1 MRITLLVNRDL
12 ASNVALN
19 NLLPELSKE
28 HDLSVYYS
36 ERVGQPPSNH
46 ALATLAF
53 FEQTLSNHILF
64 PLIDHRQQRGALA
77 TFKALETY
85 LLRPMQSL
93 NNPNS
98 RQGLDRLR
106 RDSPDLVLS
115 IRYGRILHQAAIDI
129 PKLGVLNLHSGKLP
143 DYRGVMATFR
153 AMLKMDTHLCTTLHW
168 VENASIDTGRI
179 VGIQCA
185 PREPNAC
192 YLMNVL
198 SLYQSGCRAI
208 IGAIER
214 LESGEPLSGSPPEQR
229 GDYYSFPEAETL
241 WQFHEAGHRLVDP
254 EALTYFLSSYR
265 TSEPQRL

>member
-1 MRITLLVNRDL
+1 MHITLLVNRDL

-19 NLLPELSKE
+19 NLLPDLSE
-28 HDLSVYYS
+28 AHDLTLYYS
-36 ERVGQPPSNH
+36 ERVGHPPSNH
-46 ALATLAF
+46 ALATLEF
-53 FEQTLSNHILF
+53 FEQTLPNHILF
-64 PLIDHRQQRGALA
+64 PLIDHRQQRGELA

-93 NNPNS
+93 NDPNS
-98 RQGLDRLR
+98 RQGLDQLR
-106 RDSPDLVLS
+106 QDSPDLVLS

-129 PKLGVLNLHSGKLP
+129 PKLGVLNLHSGRLP

-153 AMLKMDTHLCTTLHW
+153 SMLKMDTDLCTTLHW
-168 VENASIDTGRI
+168 IENASIDTGRI

-185 PREPNAC
+185 PRKPNAC

-198 SLYQSGCRAI
+198 GLYQSGCRAI

-214 LESGEPLSGSPPEQR
+214 LESGEPLSGTPPEQW

-241 WQFHEAGHRLVDP
+241 RQFHEAGHRLVDP
-254 EALTYFLSSYR
+254 EALTHFLSSYR
-265 TSEPQRL
+265 NSAS